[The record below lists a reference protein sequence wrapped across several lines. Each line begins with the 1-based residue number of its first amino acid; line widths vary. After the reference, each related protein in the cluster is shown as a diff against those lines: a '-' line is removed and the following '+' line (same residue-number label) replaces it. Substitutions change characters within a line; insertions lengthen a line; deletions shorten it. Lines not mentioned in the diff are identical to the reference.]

1 VPRELPLELHRH
13 YLVAHGGETLRPQ
26 PEDAAWAWAVR
37 PVHGASSLLIPTT
50 AAGAEEPRYLAFDYL
65 IDQPT
70 NPPVPP
76 ETWHLLVA
84 WADRSQVMRIA
95 AETFW
100 RVRTAYYAAADSG
113 AVDDVLFKAQAIGD
127 RGEHE
132 RAAQML
138 VEALHQEELAPI
150 DPGRRLSLR
159 HQAVVRRVSSHV
171 PARWPR
177 LGVRTAAAD
186 SPDQSLIT
194 IY

>member
-1 VPRELPLELHRH
+1 
-13 YLVAHGGETLRPQ
+13 
-26 PEDAAWAWAVR
+26 
-37 PVHGASSLLIPTT
+37 
-50 AAGAEEPRYLAFDYL
+50 
-65 IDQPT
+65 
-70 NPPVPP
+70 
-76 ETWHLLVA
+76 
-84 WADRSQVMRIA
+84 MRIA